1 MVDNAD
7 VVRTLGRVTD
17 LLEIGGENSFKL
29 RAHRVAA
36 SRAETLWT
44 EGEPV

>member
-17 LLEIGGENSFKL
+17 LLEIGGEKSRAR
-29 RAHRVAA
+29 RAHVPLG
-36 SRAETLWT
+36 AER
-44 EGEPV
+44 EAG